1 MPDDQD
7 SMPWESEE
15 TEEKSKLGFDEDVLE
30 AELEYR
36 CRDGKGPDEDEYDL
50 EERTARFGES
60 VIELAR
66 KTPQNSVTRP
76 LITQFVKAGTS
87 TGANYAE
94 ADDAESKRDFRH
106 KIALSRKESR
116 ETMFWLRMIAK
127 AVPDLQDH
135 CRDLWHEADELNRIF
150 SAIWRNTK
158 VED

>member
-1 MPDDQD
+1 MADDQD
-7 SMPWESEE
+7 SMPWERDESEE
-15 TEEKSKLGFDEDVLE
+15 ELRLGFDEEVLE
-30 AELEYR
+30 AEIEYR
-36 CRDGKGPDEDEYDL
+36 CRDGKALDEDEYDL
-50 EERTARFGES
+50 EERTARFGED

-66 KTPQNSVTRP
+66 EMPQDSVTRP
-76 LITQFVKAGTS
+76 LIKQFVKSGTS

-127 AVPDLQDH
+127 AVPDLQRD

-150 SAIWRNTK
+150 SAIWRKTK
-158 VED
+158 VEE